1 MGIPKGVLTWQPKLP
16 SRNWSIFL
24 ITTSTLTYLWWDDR
38 SQCKKLM
45 EEYKDRVRWMAEQP
59 MQPSEWPRKIT
70 VFGTKSPGDENYD
83 ESILFFKK
91 YMKVSTA

>member
-1 MGIPKGVLTWQPKLP
+1 
-16 SRNWSIFL
+16 
-24 ITTSTLTYLWWDDR
+24 
-38 SQCKKLM
+38 M